1 MFPLMSPCNVVSI
14 AMVTWP
20 VLLSDFM
27 GKWNYTKFE
36 QRSSSVATY
45 SWSQILESFCFLL
58 CGLGGRRSVAGAYC
72 LPACHSQVMC
82 SLGDVKCFLV
92 FPLLMKLQFLGD
104 ENTHTK
110 SLSCYHLETR
120 PSCNKQ
126 GCILIKL
133 LLYLQLLAEE
143 MLRTGNLT
151 SIS

>member
-45 SWSQILESFCFLL
+45 LL
-58 CGLGGRRSVAGAYC
+58 LVSDLRELLLSSLWLVWPQVSGGC
-72 LPACHSQVMC
+72 MLPACHSQVIR

-92 FPLLMKLQFLGD
+92 FPLLMELQFLGD

-120 PSCNKQ
+120 PGCNKQ